1 VAIPGTGSFG
11 TITSTRLD
19 MRELQGSLKFVF

>member
-1 VAIPGTGSFG
+1 MPGTGSFG
-11 TITSTRLD
+11 TITATRLD